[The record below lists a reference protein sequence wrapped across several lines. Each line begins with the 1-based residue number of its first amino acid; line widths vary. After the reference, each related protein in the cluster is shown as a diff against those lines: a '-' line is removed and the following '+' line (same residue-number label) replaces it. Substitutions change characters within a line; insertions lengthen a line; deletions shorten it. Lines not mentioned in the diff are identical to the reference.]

1 MIRLRRGIVVA
12 LGAARP
18 GAHELEVDVDGTR
31 ATAISYP
38 ELSGPVTVGDTVI
51 LNTTAVALGL
61 GTGGV
66 HFVVAVEGADGEDG
80 ADGADG
86 QRPGQVMKARYTPVQ
101 TAAAAAASLYVGY
114 YASQQEGKSIHSPKN
129 CLPGAGWDVLASRSA
144 QVALATGGTI
154 TVNRYVLQ
162 KHQQRALVLYWY
174 EGRGRVEASEYAVR
188 WQLLKDTALRRRS
201 DEALVRII
209 VPITTTAADA
219 FRVGSELAARIAPAV
234 RAALPA

>member
-1 MIRLRRGIVVA
+1 MMRGGPWAPAALLCAGA
-12 LGAARP
+12 LGVGVNPQRALPLRQPLAATVPARIGDFASRDLTLP
-18 GAHELEVDVDGTR
+18 EDERRVAAPT
-31 ATAISYP
+31 SY
-38 ELSGPVTVGDTVI
+38 LLRV
-51 LNTTAVALGL
+51 
-61 GTGGV
+61 
-66 HFVVAVEGADGEDG
+66 
-80 ADGADG
+80 
-86 QRPGQVMKARYTPVQ
+86 YTPVQ

-129 CLPGAGWDVLASRSA
+129 CLPGAGWDVLASRTA
-144 QVALATGGTI
+144 QVALVAGGTI

-162 KHQQRALVLYWY
+162 KQQQRALVLYWY